1 MANDPSAILFD
12 ALEREKWAYKK
23 YKEAID
29 KFDDEDVKALFR
41 FLAAEEKKH
50 IQMIQD
56 EIDEALWEY

>member
-1 MANDPSAILFD
+1 MTTDPAAILFD

-29 KFDDEDVKALFR
+29 KFDDENVKELFR

-56 EIDEALWEY
+56 EIDGALWEY